1 MISFHNG
8 LHLQTKIMKKHG
20 LLAIFVQ
27 TDSWNHH
34 HCMCLQ
40 LQKDSH
46 QKDSDRHIRRQRRQ
60 HIYYVNYIPIPT
72 NQVHNLEH
80 SHKDLDH
87 PLHNYPLYSEID
99 EFAIEHQDVQIL
111 MKTNNAYATTAL
123 NIRTRENEAYIY
135 RTTYTLHSTNT
146 VGSKTKNMTT
156 ATSRTKALK
165 SLLC

>member
-20 LLAIFVQ
+20 LLAIF
-27 TDSWNHH
+27 DSQNHH

-99 EFAIEHQDVQIL
+99 EFAIEHQGCSDFNENKQRVCYNCLQH
-111 MKTNNAYATTAL
+111 TD
-123 NIRTRENEAYIY
+123 TRERSLY
-135 RTTYTLHSTNT
+135 RTTYTPHSTNT

-156 ATSRTKALK
+156 TTSRTKALK